1 MTPIPCIYCGINFMK
16 RVEEDRVC
24 NNCSLRFSK
33 VNVSQSPSISNK
45 STVKAQIEMPDQLYK
60 QIEEYCINEGI
71 SLSTYFLGLSHY
83 FKGKENIEREEDPP
97 ELFLPVLEEN
107 ISIDKKIIPKSLKT
121 KRKREKNI
129 DN

>member
-16 RVEEDRVC
+16 RFEEDRVC

-33 VNVSQSPSISNK
+33 VNIPQPASIPNK
-45 STVKAQIEMPDQLYK
+45 GSVKTQIEIPDQLYK

-71 SLSTYFLGLSHY
+71 SLSEYFLGLSHY
-83 FKGKENIEREEDPP
+83 FKGKEIIEREEDP
-97 ELFLPVLEEN
+97 LFLPTLEEG
-107 ISIDKKIIPKSLKT
+107 IPIDKKIIPKSLKT